1 MNHLVLSQMSSD
13 NEPIVAFT
21 LIRYQE
27 PSLRTLV
34 YLGLD
39 RWTMARTPGLR
50 FWRLLGVGQGKAF
63 DSHADLRRSAIF
75 SVWHSYAALHQ
86 FEVQSALMKR
96 VRSQAEEV
104 WTVYMQPVRWHGAW
118 GGQDPFREMMP
129 ASPPQPGP
137 WVILTRATIRPSR
150 VRAFLGAVPAVAEQ
164 LLEQPALLNSVG
176 VGEVPLFYQA
186 TLSLWQSLP
195 DVTAFAYAQ
204 QAHREVI
211 RRTRQEG
218 WYSEELFARFRPL
231 AASGTWD
238 GTNPLSQLMTPAS

>member
-1 MNHLVLSQMSSD
+1 MHHLGLSQMISG

-39 RWTMARTPGLR
+39 RWTMARTPGLH

-96 VRSQAEEV
+96 VQSQAEEV
-104 WTVYMQPVRWHGAW
+104 WTVYMQPVRWHGVW

-129 ASPPQPGP
+129 VSPPQPGP
-137 WVILTRATIRPSR
+137 WVILTRATIRPNR

-176 VGEVPLFYQA
+176 IGEAPLFYQA

-195 DVTAFAYAQ
+195 DVTAFAYGQ

-211 RRTRQEG
+211 WRTRQEG

-238 GTNPLSQLMTPAS
+238 GTNPLSQLMAPAS